1 MAGVLTLNLVLQ
13 KSKTDDIRRVRKLN
27 VCASQIQDIGVL
39 RQAVALEVLSMS
51 LNDISELGA
60 LSNCHRLTEIH
71 LRKNQIRDINQVL
84 HLSRLSSLEVL
95 NLSDNPISRDPN
107 YRRFVVAAIPS
118 LERFD
123 DRDITDEER
132 DSALAVFPQ
141 LLSFA
146 PPPSRYAQPMEGI
159 APPTIQE
166 RQAHAQASRMYA
178 RSSSATMF
186 AAGHPDVHHRQA
198 ASSASGGGGVGGYN
212 GRGDSAAGS
221 NPPIRRAPPASVH
234 QDPQYGAA
242 PTPARS
248 SPVPRAQAVNDY
260 RSVSSFLPGPSEEG
274 VVQAVKVLCSELS
287 PEGLDDVRRFIDSL
301 SGY

>member
-13 KSKTDDIRRVRKLN
+13 RSKTDDIRRVQKLN

-60 LSNCHRLTEIH
+60 LSNCRRLAEVH

-84 HLSRLSSLEVL
+84 HLSRLPCLEVL
-95 NLSDNPISRDPN
+95 NLVDNPITRDPN

-118 LERFD
+118 LERLD

-132 DSALAVFPQ
+132 NNALAVFPQ

-146 PPPSRYAQPMEGI
+146 PPPSKYAQPLEGI

-166 RQAHAQASRMYA
+166 REAQARANSTHA
-178 RSSSATMF
+178 SHSGATGF
-186 AAGHPDVHHRQA
+186 EAGRPNMHPRKATNSV
-198 ASSASGGGGVGGYN
+198 SGFGGGNVYN
-212 GRGDSAAGS
+212 GRVGS
-221 NPPIRRAPPASVH
+221 GASGNPTIHKAPPASVY
-234 QDPQYGAA
+234 QDPNRCAA
-242 PTPARS
+242 LPPARS
-248 SPVPRAQAVNDY
+248 SPAARAQAVNDY
-260 RSVSSFLPGPSEEG
+260 QSVSSYPSGPSEEG

-287 PEGLDDVRRFIDSL
+287 PEALDDVRRFIDSL

>member
-60 LSNCHRLTEIH
+60 LSNCHRLTEVH

-178 RSSSATMF
+178 RSN
-186 AAGHPDVHHRQA
+186 
-198 ASSASGGGGVGGYN
+198 SASGGGGVGGYN
-212 GRGDSAAGS
+212 GRVDSAAGS
-221 NPPIRRAPPASVH
+221 NPPIRRAQPASVH

-248 SPVPRAQAVNDY
+248 SPAPRAQAVNDY

-301 SGY
+301 SEY

>member
-13 KSKTDDIRRVRKLN
+13 RSKTDDIRRVQKLN

-60 LSNCHRLTEIH
+60 LSNCRRLAEVY

-84 HLSRLSSLEVL
+84 HLSRLPCLEVL
-95 NLSDNPISRDPN
+95 NLVDNPITRDPN

-118 LERFD
+118 LERLD

-132 DSALAVFPQ
+132 DNALAVFPQ

-146 PPPSRYAQPMEGI
+146 PPPSKYAQPLEGI
-159 APPTIQE
+159 TPPTIQE
-166 RQAHAQASRMYA
+166 REAQARANSTHV
-178 RSSSATMF
+178 SHSGATGSE
-186 AAGHPDVHHRQA
+186 AGHPNMHPRKA
-198 ASSASGGGGVGGYN
+198 TSSVSGFGGGNVYN
-212 GRGDSAAGS
+212 GRGGS
-221 NPPIRRAPPASVH
+221 GASGNPTIHKTPPAPVY
-234 QDPQYGAA
+234 QDPHRGAA
-242 PTPARS
+242 LPPARS
-248 SPVPRAQAVNDY
+248 SPAARAQAVNDY
-260 RSVSSFLPGPSEEG
+260 QSVPSYPSGPSEEG

-287 PEGLDDVRRFIDSL
+287 PEALDNVRRFIDSL
-301 SGY
+301 SEY